1 MFRHAGLDPASR
13 RSRKSWIPAFAG
25 MTTLIEGVIC
35 KQTLNKGAIIEKKF
49 LKNLPPAFAEAASR
63 RQVAPLCQR
72 GVIPPFVK
80 RRKY

>member
-35 KQTLNKGAIIEKKF
+35 KQTLNKGAIIEKKYSSE
-49 LKNLPPAFAEAASR
+49 NLPSPLFAKE
-63 RQVAPLCQR
+63 
-72 GVIPPFVK
+72 G
-80 RRKY
+80 